1 MSFRNW
7 VRNSGRI
14 ALYLAALIFSSPDSL
29 KAQEPFYAGKTIKII
44 VGFPPGGGYDVYAR
58 LLAKHLPQ
66 HIPGNPAVIVSNMP
80 GAGSLTL
87 TNYLY
92 NIAPKDGTEIGSV
105 ETFVPFEAYFMG
117 VGVRFDPSQ
126 FSWIAALNSEMTTCA
141 VWHASRIKTFQD
153 LFMTE
158 ATFGATG
165 SGAPPVTE
173 PKVINSVLQTKMKLI
188 PGYPGTTDIF
198 LAMERGEIDGICG
211 VGWTTLIST
220 RNEWFSEGKLRVLV
234 QNAVERHPSLPDT
247 PLLFEFAKSAEQKA
261 LLTLLASPHRIGR
274 PYLAPPG
281 LPADRL
287 DVLRQAFAATTAN
300 KGFLDEAQKAKL
312 AINFVSGKSMTSV
325 FADVS
330 KMDKSLI
337 DAMIKARS
345 E

>member
-1 MSFRNW
+1 MLFSNWLRNA
-7 VRNSGRI
+7 GRI
-14 ALYLAALIFSSPDSL
+14 ALCGCALLLCSPGGA
-29 KAQEPFYAGKTIKII
+29 KAQEPFFAGKTIKLI

-66 HIPGNPAVIVSNMP
+66 HVPGNPTVIVSNMP

-92 NIAPKDGTEIGSV
+92 NVAPKDGTEIGSV
-105 ETFVPFEAYFMG
+105 ETFIPFEAYFMG
-117 VGVRFDPSQ
+117 VGVRFDPAQ

-141 VWHASRIKTFQD
+141 VWHESKVKTFQD
-153 LFMTE
+153 LFANE

-173 PKVINSVLQTKMKLI
+173 PKVVNSVLQTKMKVI
-188 PGYPGTTDIF
+188 TGYPGTSDIF

-211 VGWTTLIST
+211 VGWTTLVST
-220 RNEWFSEGKLRVLV
+220 RGEWFSEGKLRVLV
-234 QNAVERHPSLPDT
+234 QNAIERHPSLPDT
-247 PLLFEFAKSAEQKA
+247 PILLDFAKAPEQRA

-287 DVLRQAFAATTAN
+287 EILRKAFGAATSNQA
-300 KGFLDEAQKAKL
+300 FLDEAQKAKL
-312 AINFVSGKSMTSV
+312 AINFVSGRNMGSIFT
-325 FADVS
+325 DVS
-330 KMDKSLI
+330 NMEKSLI

-345 E
+345 D